1 MKALIAMSGGVDSSV
16 AAYLTQQRGYDCIG
30 VTMKLH
36 DAALGGEGSCG
47 TAEDAKDAAKV
58 AKALGMPHHLIDY
71 SADFALE
78 VMERFVRA
86 YEEGQ
91 TPNPCI
97 DCNRYMKFGRLH
109 RVAEEM
115 DCDKVVTGHYAR
127 ICFENGRWLLK
138 KGKDPRKDQSY
149 VLYFLSQNQLA
160 HTLLPLGELTGKEE
174 VRALASVQGMLTA
187 DKPDSQDICFVPDG
201 DYATFIRNHTG
212 KDYPPGDFVD
222 PDGKVLGRHKGLIHY
237 TIGQRRGLGLALL
250 QPGYVTEKKMKENQ
264 VVVSPR
270 EGLLC
275 DSIQAKDL
283 NWIAFDKA
291 PAEFTCMVRT
301 RYQAPEVPVTVT
313 TLENGEVLVQ
323 FETPQKRPAAGQ
335 SVVFYDGD
343 IVLGG
348 GVII

>member
-1 MKALIAMSGGVDSSV
+1 MSGGVDSSV
-16 AAYLTQQRGYDCIG
+16 AAYLTQQRGYDCVG

-149 VLYFLSQNQLA
+149 VLYFFSQNQLA

-174 VRALASVQGMLTA
+174 VRALASVQGMLNA

-250 QPGYVTEKKMKENQ
+250 QPGYVIEKKMKENQ
-264 VVVSPR
+264 VVVSTR

-275 DSIQAKDL
+275 DSIQAKNL

-301 RYQAPEVPVTVT
+301 RYQAPEVPATVT

-343 IVLGG
+343 TVLGG